1 MEANLIIDKQWYTGK
16 GEKVE
21 NILNRLKDE
30 LRHNDQTIRVGT
42 DAQRI
47 GQGVDF
53 VTVVV
58 IYKER
63 KGGKM
68 FYTRTRAARSGM
80 SLWEKLS
87 LETWYSLEIA
97 MEIEKFASFGAE
109 QIEVHADA
117 NPNPKWKSSDYHKQ
131 IAGMIMGQ
139 GFAAVLKPNAWVSSH
154 AADHIVKLKH
164 VSRSKARTYK
174 RSMKKMRVAAGQ

>member
-1 MEANLIIDKQWYTGK
+1 MNDLIIQRKWYKGTG
-16 GEKVE
+16 EEVE
-21 NILNRLKDE
+21 DICDE
-30 LRHNDQTIRVGT
+30 ISNQMRNNDQLVRIGT

-53 VTVVV
+53 VTVIV

-68 FYTRTRAARSGM
+68 YYCRTRAPRTSM

-87 LETWYSLEIA
+87 LETWYSLEAA
-97 MEIEKFASFGAE
+97 MEVEKLVPFGKA
-109 QIEVHADA
+109 QIQVHADA
-117 NPNPKWKSSDYHKQ
+117 NPDKRYKSSKYHQQ

-139 GFAAVLKPNAWVSSH
+139 GFGVVLKPDAWVSSH
-154 AADHIVKLKH
+154 AADHIVKWKH
-164 VSRSKARTYK
+164 TSRRKARAYK
-174 RSMKKMRVAAGQ
+174 RRMKKDGRERNVA